1 MQPEFSR
8 IVNLD
13 DLSGT
18 VAVFEI
24 EATEAE
30 RRALAARF
38 GLQAIDRL
46 AAVVRLKR
54 IGRMDIG
61 RMDVELSA
69 DIAATVVQTCVVT
82 LEPVDGA
89 IERRVD
95 IRFGPAD
102 TDLAADGALVVS
114 VEDDVEPLPE
124 GGFDIGE
131 IVAAELS
138 LLLDPFP
145 RHADADNLQ
154 EDAETASNSE
164 EKPES
169 PFSALAAL
177 RRKE

>member
-1 MQPEFSR
+1 M
-8 IVNLD
+8 
-13 DLSGT
+13 
-18 VAVFEI
+18 
-24 EATEAE
+24 
-30 RRALAARF
+30 
-38 GLQAIDRL
+38 
-46 AAVVRLKR
+46 
-54 IGRMDIG
+54 
-61 RMDVELSA
+61 
-69 DIAATVVQTCVVT
+69 VQTCVVT

-145 RHADADNLQ
+145 RHADADKLQ

>member
-145 RHADADNLQ
+145 RHADADKLQ